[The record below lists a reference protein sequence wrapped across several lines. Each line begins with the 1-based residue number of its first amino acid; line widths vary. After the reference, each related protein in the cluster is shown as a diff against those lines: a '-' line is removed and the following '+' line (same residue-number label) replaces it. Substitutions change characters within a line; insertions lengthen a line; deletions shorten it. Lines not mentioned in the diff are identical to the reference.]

1 MSRPSRSDP
10 GMEGHPDGVKRL
22 GPDGAARGPLPSG
35 DGGRTESYERDDRRD
50 HRADARDQ
58 RADARDQRADERD
71 ARARRVLDQRA
82 KLHAVSA
89 DFAEQI
95 AAQADRFADL
105 LEIAAGR
112 GDADRRLR
120 IAAAE
125 REIARTHRRNAA
137 RLRSPGDQGS
147 ELEPVP
153 HLPQFEGPGDRQPH
167 QREAGEG
174 D

>member
-1 MSRPSRSDP
+1 MAVSRPSRSDP

-35 DGGRTESYERDDRRD
+35 DGGRAESYERDDRRD

-58 RADARDQRADERD
+58 RADARD

-105 LEIAAGR
+105 LEIAAG
-112 GDADRRLR
+112 
-120 IAAAE
+120 
-125 REIARTHRRNAA
+125 
-137 RLRSPGDQGS
+137 
-147 ELEPVP
+147 
-153 HLPQFEGPGDRQPH
+153 
-167 QREAGEG
+167 
-174 D
+174 

>member
-1 MSRPSRSDP
+1 MAVSRPSRSDP

-50 HRADARDQ
+50 HRAD
-58 RADARDQRADERD
+58 ERD
-71 ARARRVLDQRA
+71 HRARRVLDQRA

-112 GDADRRLR
+112 GDAD
-120 IAAAE
+120 
-125 REIARTHRRNAA
+125 
-137 RLRSPGDQGS
+137 
-147 ELEPVP
+147 
-153 HLPQFEGPGDRQPH
+153 
-167 QREAGEG
+167 
-174 D
+174 